1 MAGRPSPL
9 QPCLIM
15 TTSRLCDEGGAIR
28 RLSLRTRQAWR
39 VCACRRGLDEAAGPR
54 KTEFDRRTQR
64 TVIAPV
70 TFTAGKAFSDSAPV
84 ADEHFLL
91 NPWHDHAVSGAPFM
105 RSALREVP
113 ALSMTNHLK
122 DRLSMVFGVDDRL
135 RHSSSVEA
143 AVF

>member
-1 MAGRPSPL
+1 
-9 QPCLIM
+9 
-15 TTSRLCDEGGAIR
+15 
-28 RLSLRTRQAWR
+28 
-39 VCACRRGLDEAAGPR
+39 
-54 KTEFDRRTQR
+54 
-64 TVIAPV
+64 
-70 TFTAGKAFSDSAPV
+70 
-84 ADEHFLL
+84 
-91 NPWHDHAVSGAPFM
+91 M